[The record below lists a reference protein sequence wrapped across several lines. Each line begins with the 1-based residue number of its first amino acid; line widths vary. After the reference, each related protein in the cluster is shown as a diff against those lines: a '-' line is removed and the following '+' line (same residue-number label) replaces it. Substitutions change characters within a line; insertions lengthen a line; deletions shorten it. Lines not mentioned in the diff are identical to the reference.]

1 MNIPSTL
8 VTITMTDND
17 NINNECRYVDSDT
30 MSFFTECPRCSRA
43 FFERARDNTED
54 EEMHICPECGYR
66 YRRADKMRM
75 YTVLR
80 KIDSIREKVI
90 RNFEALFPKV
100 EPAYA
105 LAA

>member
-1 MNIPSTL
+1 MTIPSTL
-8 VTITMTDND
+8 VQ
-17 NINNECRYVDSDT
+17 INMSKYDGVINECRYVDSDT
-30 MSFFTECPRCSRA
+30 ASFFTECPRCSRA
-43 FFERARDNTED
+43 FFERAAENSDND
-54 EEMHICPECGYR
+54 EIHVCPECGYR

-75 YTVLR
+75 YNVLR

>member
-8 VTITMTDND
+8 VSIGT
-17 NINNECRYVDSDT
+17 INNYDVVDECRYVDSDT
-30 MSFFTECPRCSRA
+30 ASFFTECPRCSRA

-54 EEMHICPECGYR
+54 EEVHVCPECGYR
-66 YRRADKMRM
+66 YRRADKIRM
-75 YTVLR
+75 SNVLR
-80 KIDSIREKVI
+80 KIDSMREKII
-90 RNFEALFPKV
+90 RNFETLFPKV